1 MPFEDGHTKSVGN
14 KGGGRKSTKEEFAKN
29 QAIKKAWKKVNDELD
44 DKGVEK
50 IALPIALKD
59 MTVKQDLTTAGK
71 PLAVS
76 DETRLLIETAL
87 NRFIDGEPKENTD
100 SRE

>member
-1 MPFEDGHTKSVGN
+1 MSGN
-14 KGGGRKSTKEEFAKN
+14 SNSGRKTMREEKHKIE
-29 QAIKKAWKKVNDELD
+29 AINKAWDKINAELD
-44 DKGVEK
+44 EKGVEK

-59 MTVKQDLTTAGK
+59 MTVKQDLTSAGK
-71 PLAVS
+71 PLAVT

-100 SRE
+100 SGE